1 MVAGSPSLGRRSITP
16 RSTDRLLLVS
26 DTPPATSPDP
36 SDPPLAEGPGPIP
49 RLVTAMDQ
57 NEGRGLLLLV
67 VRLLFLVL
75 LVSVSMLTIAGRAG
89 ATDFQWQTLFG
100 VLLASTAIGTI
111 VIVVDVMTPSKR
123 LSSVVGVYLGICFG
137 LIAAVAIGSLV
148 DVGARALGADDGAV
162 PVYLGVSKAALALIL
177 CYLSVSVVL
186 TTKDDFR
193 LVIPYVEFARQA
205 RGVRAMV
212 VDTSALIDG
221 RIDSVGQAGFIDAP
235 VIIPGFVLEELQRLA
250 DSDDRQR
257 RFRGRRGLDMVAR
270 LQQNPFIDVAIDE
283 SRPEGVGV
291 DAMLV
296 SLAREQEMRILTNDQ
311 NLRRIAE
318 INGLR
323 VLNLNDLA
331 SGLRAAAIPGD
342 QIEIEVV
349 KRGENAEQGVGYLPD
364 GTMVVVEDA
373 ANRVGETLVATVTN
387 VLQTSAGRLVFG
399 RPGTDPLSDEEAAQ
413 ARHSSALR
421 DAATRQPKSLGPG
434 PRADGDR
441 SPRGGRPRRR

>member
-1 MVAGSPSLGRRSITP
+1 VTESHLES
-16 RSTDRLLLVS
+16 
-26 DTPPATSPDP
+26 SPDP
-36 SDPPLAEGPGPIP
+36 LDEPAVLPTHRPVTNPDPE
-49 RLVTAMDQ
+49 
-57 NEGRGLLLLV
+57 EGRGLLLLV

-75 LVSVSMLTIAGRAG
+75 LVSVSMLTIAGRSG
-89 ATDFQWQTLFG
+89 ATEFQWQTVFG
-100 VLLASTAIGTI
+100 VLLASAAVGTI
-111 VIVVDVMTPSKR
+111 VIVVDAMTPSKR

-137 LIAAVAIGSLV
+137 LLAAVAIGSLV
-148 DVGARALGADDGAV
+148 DVVARALSPDDDV
-162 PVYLGVSKAALALIL
+162 VSVYLGVSKAALALIL

-205 RGVRAMV
+205 RGVRTMV

-257 RFRGRRGLDMVAR
+257 RFRGRRGLDMVTR
-270 LQQNPFIDVAIDE
+270 LQQNPFLDVAIDDT
-283 SRPEGVGV
+283 RPDGVGV

-323 VLNLNDLA
+323 VLSLNDLA
-331 SGLRAAAIPGD
+331 AGLRAAAIPGD
-342 QIEIEVV
+342 QVEIEIV

-364 GTMVVVEDA
+364 GTMVVVEHGA
-373 ANRVGETLVATVTN
+373 SRVGESIVATVTN
-387 VLQTSAGRLVFG
+387 IVQTSAGRLVFA
-399 RPGTDPLSDEEAAQ
+399 RAGTEPLSDEEAAQ
-413 ARHSSALR
+413 ARQGSTLR
-421 DAATRQPKSLGPG
+421 EAATRQPKSLGPG
-434 PRADGDR
+434 PRAEGER
-441 SPRGGRPRRR
+441 SPRGGRARRH